1 MLNHKKH
8 MLPKLTTSAKPRPRE
23 SPRSSRGAATIATIA
38 TIATTTWNSKGKDY
52 FIILQICYYVP
63 KERRCDKI
71 WCQKTLPNLYRD
83 NLIHHLQNFQESKRQ
98 TSVETAWNRW
108 SSDQGWWTTGKILS
122 CESATKKCEEKKL
135 KKQILQ
141 NQKAS

>member
-1 MLNHKKH
+1 MFQKKEDAIKSDVRR
-8 MLPKLTTSAKPRPRE
+8 L
-23 SPRSSRGAATIATIA
+23 
-38 TIATTTWNSKGKDY
+38 
-52 FIILQICYYVP
+52 FQIS
-63 KERRCDKI
+63 I
-71 WCQKTLPNLYRD
+71 SD

-135 KKQILQ
+135 KKTDPSESKGILEENTLQ
-141 NQKAS
+141 QSDWIRIHFF